1 MGQILVT
8 GASGWLGK
16 SSISYLLKN
25 NFTSNNIIPAASTK
39 KSITID
45 KFGTF
50 HAEDFFNFETE
61 EKVDGIIHLSFLTRD
76 KLNEISFPSYVEINQ
91 NITIQA
97 AKLVKKL
104 KPNWV
109 VNVSSG
115 AIFNPKTK
123 KIEENLDT
131 NPYGFLKAFEERE
144 LNLATQEIGAN
155 LVIGRLWGAS
165 GTLMPLNRAY
175 ALSDFIYQAL
185 TDKKIVIQSNKQV
198 FRRYVDSEMFMGV
211 LIESALVNQNCV
223 IDSGGPVVEIGKLA
237 SIVAESL
244 DVHEISRPPILDVE
258 IDDYYPRSEQFEEVA
273 IEFNL
278 PISSIYEQVANTIL
292 GHRRSI

>member
-1 MGQILVT
+1 M
-8 GASGWLGK
+8 
-16 SSISYLLKN
+16 LKN
-25 NFTSNNIIPAASTK
+25 RFLNKNIVAAASTK
-39 KSITID
+39 KSMYLD
-45 KFGTF
+45 DFGTIQVQ
-50 HAEDFFNFETE
+50 DFLNFETQ
-61 EKVDGIIHLSFLTRD
+61 EKIDGIIHLSFLTRE
-76 KLNEISFPSYVEINQ
+76 KMNEISFSKYVEINQ
-91 NITIQA
+91 KITNQA
-97 AKLVKKL
+97 VNLVKEL

-185 TDKKIVIQSNKQV
+185 RNKKIIIQSNKQV

-211 LIESALVNQNCV
+211 LIESALANQNNV
-223 IDSGGPVVEIGKLA
+223 IDSGGPIVEIGKLA

-244 DVHEISRPPILDVE
+244 EVHEISRPQILGVE
-258 IDDYYPRSEQFEEVA
+258 VDDYYPRSEQFEEVA
-273 IEFNL
+273 SKFNL
-278 PISSIYEQVANTIL
+278 PISSIYEQVTNTIL
-292 GHRRSI
+292 GHKRSIQDF